1 MVQFYNMKIRSKVNI
16 ETKCKKFKSK
26 LIGVITNIQITNNF
40 EHLIISYDYKNESD
54 DILMMGQYNLKGED
68 IDTISDEVKTII
80 DMEYYNLPDRVRLNL
95 KYYGMFIILT
105 SRKFDIKP
113 TDIEII
119 DTDLFEYK

>member
-1 MVQFYNMKIRSKVNI
+1 MKIRSKVNI

>member
-1 MVQFYNMKIRSKVNI
+1 MVQFYDMKIRSKVNI

-40 EHLIISYDYKNESD
+40 EHLIISYNYKNESD